1 MRHYPIYSPSP
12 DEIDDLID
20 SQRAVRLMTVAPNG
34 LPRLGI
40 YPFVRFGELLEVH
53 LVSTDEQLH
62 HLERRPECLVE
73 FDEVLSMI
81 PSHWEH
87 PDDASRGDL
96 YYRSVQLECDA
107 VLSADPEAVAAHLAR
122 LLRARQPEGGYRPI
136 SADDEGYGKK
146 IRALR
151 LIQLRPRTTLG
162 KFKLGQ
168 QNSAAVRSTVVARLR
183 ERGEGQDLRAADLAS
198 E

>member
-1 MRHYPIYSPSP
+1 MRHYPQYTPSAA
-12 DEIDDLID
+12 EIDDLIA
-20 SQRAVRLMTVAPNG
+20 SQRAIRLVTVAPNG

-40 YPFVRFGELLEVH
+40 YPFVRVGEPFEVH

-62 HLERRPECLVE
+62 DIERRPECLVE

-96 YYRSVQLECDA
+96 YYRCVQFECDA
-107 VLSADPEAVAAHLAR
+107 VLTADGRAVAAHLAR

-136 SADDEGYGKK
+136 SADDEGYGRK
-146 IRALR
+146 IAALR
-151 LIQLRPRTTLG
+151 LVQLRPRAALG

-168 QNSAAVRSTVVARLR
+168 QNAADVRSAVVARLR
-183 ERGEGQDLRAADLAS
+183 DRAEGPDLRTATLVR